1 MIGGVARDGPP
12 EPVAQGG
19 LGQKL
24 RIPETQRQVGGF
36 EERLAGGLRIAG
48 DLSRPGVAE
57 QQLAAATLLDAGHE
71 REGTL
76 VVASALVEPVAL
88 HGADPGART
97 VLDGLLRGA

>member
-12 EPVAQGG
+12 ESVAQGG

-24 RIPETQRQVGGF
+24 RIPEPQRQVRGF
-36 EERLAGGLRIAG
+36 EERLACGVRITG

-71 REGTL
+71 REGAL
-76 VVASALVEPVAL
+76 VMASALVEPVAL
-88 HGADPGART
+88 HGAAPGAGT
-97 VLDGLLRGA
+97 VVDGF